1 MDAYNRFEHAGV
13 IVEIVGDD
21 EPMSPQDNDNAGT
34 LYSWARDFDGDE
46 SIRDPEGF
54 GIACDKCGGYGVDQ
68 DDDDCPVC
76 EGTGE
81 VQSGDVARYFAE
93 AYNAALTIPLYF
105 ANYGSTGAR
114 IYESDNDPNCAL
126 VFTQEEINR
135 EWSGH
140 IDPYK
145 VEMKNAVDGSL
156 TGEVREYGGARAYAK
171 ARIDELDNYLQG
183 NVFGIV
189 VRERT
194 GVSVAD
200 TYADADNLT
209 RYRSNDEVIPD
220 DLEVIDAE
228 DDDAGEI
235 LESCWGFI
243 GNPDGEW
250 ILSEAR
256 ALAEAASEQVAHEKA
271 CAFAWACRDVVTI
284 EQGV

>member
-1 MDAYNRFEHAGV
+1 MSDAYNRFEHAGV

-34 LYSWARDFDGDE
+34 LYSWTREFDGDE
-46 SIRDPEGF
+46 SIRDPDGF

-68 DDDDCPVC
+68 NDDDCPVC

-105 ANYGSTGAR
+105 AYYGSTGAR
-114 IYESDNDPNCAL
+114 IYESDNPNCAL

-140 IDPYK
+140 IEPYTVK
-145 VEMKNAVDGSL
+145 MKNAVDESL
-156 TGEVREYGGARAYAK
+156 TGETREYGGARAYAK
-171 ARIDELDNYLQG
+171 ARIDELDDYLQG

-194 GVSVAD
+194 
-200 TYADADNLT
+200 
-209 RYRSNDEVIPD
+209 DED
-220 DLEVIDAE
+220 IDPE
-228 DDDAGEI
+228 DDDSGEV
-235 LESCWGFI
+235 LESVWGFI
-243 GNPDGEW
+243 GNPDGDW
-250 ILSEAR
+250 ILGEAR
-256 ALAEAASEQVAHEKA
+256 ELAEAASEQVAHEKA

-284 EQGV
+284 EQR

>member
-1 MDAYNRFEHAGV
+1 MSDAYNRFEHAGV

-46 SIRDPEGF
+46 RINEPD
-54 GIACDKCGGYGVDQ
+54 YV
-68 DDDDCPVC
+68 DDDMRHVSV
-76 EGTGE
+76 ELW
-81 VQSGDVARYFAE
+81 FALN
-93 AYNAALTIPLYF
+93 YNAALTIPLYF
-105 ANYGSTGAR
+105 ANYGSSGAR
-114 IYESDNDPNCAL
+114 IYASNDPNCAL
-126 VFTQEEINR
+126 VFTEEEIER

-156 TGEVREYGGARAYAK
+156 TSEVREYGGVRAYAK

-194 GVSVAD
+194 
-200 TYADADNLT
+200 
-209 RYRSNDEVIPD
+209 DED
-220 DLEVIDAE
+220 IDAE
-228 DDDAGEI
+228 DDDSGEV
-235 LESCWGFI
+235 LESVWGFI

-250 ILSEAR
+250 ILGDAR
-256 ALAEAASEQVAHEKA
+256 ELAEAAAEQVAHEKA
-271 CAFAWACRDVVTI
+271 CAFAWACRDVVTV
-284 EQGV
+284 ERV